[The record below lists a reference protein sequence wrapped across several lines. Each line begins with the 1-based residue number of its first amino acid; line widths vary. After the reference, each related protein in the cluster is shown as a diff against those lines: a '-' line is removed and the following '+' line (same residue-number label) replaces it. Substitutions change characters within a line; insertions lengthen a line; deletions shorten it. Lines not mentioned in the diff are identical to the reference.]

1 MWHLSLLLHC
11 SQHTPAVHPVTVSS
25 QSHCQSQNWLEEQ
38 LTGSSPAAASPLLA
52 LHLLSLPHLLQP
64 APAAPLVTVTG
75 RVILKVRVRC
85 KTSIQDPS
93 RCCISL
99 TSLASVVAGAALAT
113 ACSSCSSCLHQAAK
127 VSIQMQC
134 KVSNM
139 LRLALASSSAADR
152 LSSCCCISS
161 TILGSVAAAAL
172 VTACFSCSSCDSQG
186 AR

>member
-1 MWHLSLLLHC
+1 ML
-11 SQHTPAVHPVTVSS
+11 QPVTVSS
-25 QSHCQSQNWLEEQ
+25 QSHCSSQNWLQEQ

-64 APAAPLVTVTG
+64 APLVTVTG

-85 KTSIQDPS
+85 KTSIQDSS

-134 KVSNM
+134 KVSIM

-152 LSSCCCISS
+152 LSPCCCISS